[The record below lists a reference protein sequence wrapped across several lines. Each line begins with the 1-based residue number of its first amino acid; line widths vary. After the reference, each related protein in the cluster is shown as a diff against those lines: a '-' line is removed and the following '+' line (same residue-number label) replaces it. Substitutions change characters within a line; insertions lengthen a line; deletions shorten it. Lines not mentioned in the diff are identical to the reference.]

1 MLARRVDVDEIV
13 RQTRPADQLR
23 RAAIGDQCSCAAV
36 PSREMQSGAGHARRR
51 SPAAI
56 KVSRVRAERP
66 ATRRPRSGV
75 SLPHHIRAFLRQ
87 R

>member
-36 PSREMQSGAGHARRR
+36 PSREMQSGAGHARPPLTRCDQGFPGSEPSVQQR
-51 SPAAI
+51 GDRAA
-56 KVSRVRAERP
+56 A
-66 ATRRPRSGV
+66 
-75 SLPHHIRAFLRQ
+75 
-87 R
+87 